1 MMRRSAIIAV
11 MLLGTLG
18 AARAAVPS
26 APATT
31 ASSAAAPVGVNE
43 MLSLGR
49 VDDAIK
55 TLDRR
60 LKNSPRDAQAF
71 NLLSRSYFAMQK
83 WDLAIEAGEKAVSI
97 APNNSEYHMWLG
109 RAYAEKADHSSFV
122 TAAQLTKKIRREFE
136 RAVELDASNVYAR
149 TDLAEF
155 YLEAPAFMGG
165 GKSKARREAEAIAQQ
180 DAATGHWLQA
190 RIAEK
195 EQRYDAAEQ
204 EYKNAIQASGNQG
217 SFWLNLASYY
227 KRQHRLNEMES
238 AITSAIAADKK
249 RPNVL
254 FDAAQIL
261 FGAGRNFVGAASFVR
276 RYLAAGPTVEEAPT
290 FQAHYLL
297 GSILEKQ
304 GDKAGAAAEYK
315 AALALASDYERAR
328 TALNRLNQK

>member
-1 MMRRSAIIAV
+1 MRRPVIIAMV
-11 MLLGTLG
+11 LLWTLG

-31 ASSAAAPVGVNE
+31 PSNAPAPVGVNE
-43 MLSLGR
+43 LLSLGR

-55 TLDRR
+55 ALDLR
-60 LKNSPRDAQAF
+60 LKDSPRDAQAF

-83 WDLAIEAGEKAVSI
+83 WNPAVEAGEKAVSI
-97 APNNSEYHMWLG
+97 APNNSDYHMWLG
-109 RAYAEKADHSSFV
+109 RAYAEKANHSSFV

-149 TDLAEF
+149 SDLAEF

-165 GKSKARREAEAIAQQ
+165 GASKARRQAEAIGQQ
-180 DAATGHWLQA
+180 DAAVGHWLQA

-195 EQRYDAAEQ
+195 EQRFDEAEQ
-204 EYKNAIQASGNQG
+204 EYRNAIEASGNQG

-227 KRQHRLNEMES
+227 RRQHRLNEMES

-249 RPNVL
+249 RPSVL

-261 FGAGRNFVGAASFVR
+261 FGAGRNFIGAASFVR
-276 RYLAAGPTVEEAPT
+276 RYLATGPMVEEAPT

-328 TALNRLNQK
+328 TALHRLHEK

>member
-1 MMRRSAIIAV
+1 MMRKVVVLTITL
-11 MLLGTLG
+11 MLGLGSTCAG
-18 AARAAVPS
+18 STAASTPSSTTPAAM
-26 APATT
+26 
-31 ASSAAAPVGVNE
+31 GVNDL
-43 MLSLGR
+43 LSAGR

-55 TLDRR
+55 ALDLQ
-60 LKNSPRDAQAF
+60 LKHSPRDAQAF

-83 WDLAIEAGEKAVSI
+83 WDLAIQAGEKAVSI

-109 RAYAEKADHSSFV
+109 RAYGEKADHSSFV
-122 TAAQLTKKIRREFE
+122 TAAQLTKKIRQEFE
-136 RAVELDASNVYAR
+136 RAVELDASNASAR
-149 TDLAEF
+149 SDLAEF
-155 YLEAPAFMGG
+155 YIEAPAFMGG

-195 EQRYDAAEQ
+195 DKQYDVAEE
-204 EYKNAIQASGNQG
+204 EYRKAIQASGNQG
-217 SFWLNLASYY
+217 SYWLNLASYY
-227 KRQHRLNEMES
+227 KRHQRLTEMEWAINS
-238 AITSAIAADKK
+238 AIEADKK
-249 RPNVL
+249 RPIVL

-261 FGAGRNFVGAASFVR
+261 FGAGRNFVGAANFVR
-276 RYLAAGPTVEEAPT
+276 KYLAGGPTVEEAPT

-304 GDKAGAAAEYK
+304 GDKGGAAVEYK

>member
-1 MMRRSAIIAV
+1 MMHRPVIVAV

-18 AARAAVPS
+18 VVRAAVPS

-31 ASSAAAPVGVNE
+31 PSNAAAPVAVSE
-43 MLSLGR
+43 LLSLGR

-55 TLDRR
+55 ALDLQ

-83 WDLAIEAGEKAVSI
+83 WDPAIEAGEKAVSI
-97 APNNSEYHMWLG
+97 SPNNSEYHMWLG

-122 TAAQLTKKIRREFE
+122 TAANLTKKIRREFE

-149 TDLAEF
+149 SDLAEF
-155 YLEAPAFMGG
+155 YIEAPAFMGG

-180 DAATGHWLQA
+180 DAAIGHWLQA

-195 EQRYDAAEQ
+195 DQRHDAAEQ
-204 EYKNAIQASGNQG
+204 EYRNAIQASGNQG
-217 SFWLNLASYY
+217 SYWLNLASYY
-227 KRQHRLNEMES
+227 QRQHRMSEMES
-238 AITSAIAADKK
+238 AITSAIEADKK

-254 FDAAQIL
+254 FDAAQLL
-261 FGAGRNFVGAASFVR
+261 FGAGRNFVGAANFVR
-276 RYLAAGPTVEEAPT
+276 KYLAGGPTVEEAPT

-304 GDKAGAAAEYK
+304 GDKGGAAVEYK

>member
-1 MMRRSAIIAV
+1 MRRLMIIAV

-18 AARAAVPS
+18 AVW
-26 APATT
+26 
-31 ASSAAAPVGVNE
+31 AAAPYAPAAAPSNTPAPMVVSE
-43 MLSLGR
+43 LLSLGR

-55 TLDRR
+55 ALDLQ
-60 LKNSPRDAQAF
+60 LKNSPRDAPAL

-83 WDLAIEAGEKAVSI
+83 WDPAIEAGEKAVSI

-122 TAAQLTKKIRREFE
+122 TAAGLTKKIRQEFE

-149 TDLAEF
+149 SDLAEF
-155 YLEAPAFMGG
+155 YIEAPAFMGG
-165 GKSKARREAEAIAQQ
+165 GKSKARRQAEAIAQQ

-195 EQRYDAAEQ
+195 EQRFDQAEQ
-204 EYKNAIQASGNQG
+204 EYRNAIQASGNQG
-217 SFWLNLASYY
+217 SFWLNLASFY

-276 RYLAAGPTVEEAPT
+276 RYLAGGPTVEEAPT

-315 AALALASDYERAR
+315 AALSLASDYERAR
-328 TALNRLNQK
+328 TALNRLNEK

>member
-1 MMRRSAIIAV
+1 MVMVAV

-18 AARAAVPS
+18 AVQAAPPS
-26 APATT
+26 APA
-31 ASSAAAPVGVNE
+31 AAPNSAPAAVGISE
-43 MLSLGR
+43 LLSQGR

-55 TLDRR
+55 ALDVR
-60 LKNSPRDAQAF
+60 LKNSPRDAEAY

-83 WDLAIEAGEKAVSI
+83 WDRAVEAGEKAVSI

-122 TAAQLTKKIRREFE
+122 TAAGLTKKIRQEFE

-149 TDLAEF
+149 SDLAEF
-155 YLEAPAFMGG
+155 YIEAPAFMGG
-165 GKSKARREAEAIAQQ
+165 GKSKARHEAEAIAQQ
-180 DAATGHWLQA
+180 DAATGHWVQA

-195 EQRYDAAEQ
+195 EQRFDDAEQ
-204 EYKNAIQASGNQG
+204 EYRNAIQASGNQG
-217 SFWLNLASYY
+217 SYWLNLASYY

-249 RPNVL
+249 RPSVL

-276 RYLAAGPTVEEAPT
+276 RYLAGGTTVEEAPT

-328 TALNRLNQK
+328 TALNRLEK

>member
-1 MMRRSAIIAV
+1 MRRPMIVAV
-11 MLLGTLG
+11 LLLGTLG
-18 AARAAVPS
+18 AVRAAGPS

-31 ASSAAAPVGVNE
+31 TSNTPAPVGVSE
-43 MLSLGR
+43 LLSLGR

-55 TLDRR
+55 ALDLQ
-60 LKNSPRDAQAF
+60 LKISPRDAQAF

-83 WDLAIEAGEKAVSI
+83 WDRAIEAGEKAVSI

-122 TAAQLTKKIRREFE
+122 TAAGLTKKIRLEFE
-136 RAVELDASNVYAR
+136 RAVELDATNVYAR
-149 TDLAEF
+149 SDLAEF
-155 YLEAPAFMGG
+155 YIEAPAFMGG

-180 DAATGHWLQA
+180 DAAAGHWLQA

-195 EQRYDAAEQ
+195 DQRFDEAEV
-204 EYKNAIQASGNQG
+204 EYRNAIQASGNQG

-276 RYLAAGPTVEEAPT
+276 RYLATGPTVEEAPT

-328 TALNRLNQK
+328 TALNRLNEK

>member
-1 MMRRSAIIAV
+1 MMRRSVIIAM

-18 AARAAVPS
+18 AVRAAVPS

-31 ASSAAAPVGVNE
+31 PSNTPVVGVNE
-43 MLSLGR
+43 LLSLGR

-55 TLDRR
+55 ALDLR

-83 WDLAIEAGEKAVSI
+83 WDPAVEAGEKAVSI

-149 TDLAEF
+149 SDLAEF
-155 YLEAPAFMGG
+155 YIEAPAFMGG

-195 EQRYDAAEQ
+195 EQRLDQAEQ

-261 FGAGRNFVGAASFVR
+261 FGAGRNFVGAANFVR
-276 RYLAAGPTVEEAPT
+276 KYLASGPTVEEAPT

-328 TALNRLNQK
+328 TALNRLNEK